1 MSILNQESKLEFQLG
16 GPAYR
21 LMQRLGLIRG
31 EGPSLGRRMIGFL
44 LITWVPLL
52 ILALS
57 EGLALGPTPRE
68 SLLLDFP
75 TYARFFLAVP
85 LLFLSEVIIGPRL
98 QTAGLNFVRG
108 NFVRPEDMPAVEAA
122 ILRAWRR
129 REALLPELLM
139 LG

>member
-1 MSILNQESKLEFQLG
+1 MSILSQESKLEFQLG

-21 LMQRLGLIRG
+21 LMQRVGLIRG
-31 EGPSLGRRMIGFL
+31 EGPSIGRRMIGFL
-44 LITWVPLL
+44 LITWIPLF
-52 ILALS
+52 ILAMI

-85 LLFLSEVIIGPRL
+85 LLFLSEVIVGPRL

-108 NFVRPEDMPAVEAA
+108 NFVRPEDMPALSLIHISEPT
-122 ILRAWRR
+122 R
-129 REALLPELLM
+129 PY
-139 LG
+139 

>member
-52 ILALS
+52 ILALI

-85 LLFLSEVIIGPRL
+85 CSSSRRSSSGPDSR
-98 QTAGLNFVRG
+98 
-108 NFVRPEDMPAVEAA
+108 RP
-122 ILRAWRR
+122 
-129 REALLPELLM
+129 
-139 LG
+139 G